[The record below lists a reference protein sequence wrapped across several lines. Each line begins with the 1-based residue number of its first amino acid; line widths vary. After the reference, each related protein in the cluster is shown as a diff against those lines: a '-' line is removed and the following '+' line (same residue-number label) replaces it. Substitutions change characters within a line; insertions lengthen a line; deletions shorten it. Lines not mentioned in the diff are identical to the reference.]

1 MKKKCTPDAPGCE
14 LSDDFLDGVSGG
26 TGTVTEYMG
35 YKADMYSSLTNSE
48 VGSSSSPNATDLTPK
63 PMPCENVYKV
73 PLNEEVPESLRPFT
87 ED

>member
-1 MKKKCTPDAPGCE
+1 
-14 LSDDFLDGVSGG
+14 
-26 TGTVTEYMG
+26 
-35 YKADMYSSLTNSE
+35 MYSSLTNSE

-87 ED
+87 PSSAASEHRHPPSVFPLERGGFFS